1 MEKFGTGGES
11 PRWCKRRH
19 NMEEN
24 MDKNKEIEVQIHL
37 DDAERQPCEIWTR
50 L

>member
-1 MEKFGTGGES
+1 
-11 PRWCKRRH
+11 
-19 NMEEN
+19 MEEN
-24 MDKNKEIEVQIHL
+24 TDKNKEIEVQIHL